1 MQLNFDA
8 TNVLPADDFSPLPA
22 GDYLAIA
29 IDSEIKQTKSGTGA
43 YLSITFQVADGQY
56 INRLIWGTITLSNAN
71 PKAVEIGQR
80 QLSALCHA
88 VGVLRLTDS
97 AQLHNIPVK
106 LRLSIEDKS
115 DGYKPRNNIEAY
127 KPANANPAPQ
137 PFQPAQQVN
146 QAQQPAAPA
155 YQPAPQPTP
164 AYQPPPAPQQA
175 ARPPWMK

>member
-29 IDSEIKQTKSGTGA
+29 IDSEIKQTKAGTGS
-43 YLSITFQVADGQY
+43 YLSLTFQVADGPY
-56 INRLIWGTITLSNAN
+56 INRLIWGAITLSNPN
-71 PKAVEIGQR
+71 PKASEVGQR

-88 VGVLRLTDS
+88 VGVLRLKDS

-106 LRLSIEDKS
+106 LRLSVEEKA
-115 DGYKPRNNIEAY
+115 GYNPRNNIEAY
-127 KPANANPAPQ
+127 KPANATHAPQ
-137 PFQPAQQVN
+137 PFQPAQQ
-146 QAQQPAAPA
+146 AQQSAAPA
-155 YQPAPQPTP
+155 YQPAPQPPP